1 MNLSRA
7 ERIQELLNDIRRID
21 PDIEGTAVATNEGL
35 VIASSLNE
43 NLDEERLSA
52 VCAAVNEAIRRTA
65 EELDKGRPTEVLIH
79 APQGYIFI
87 MKAGAASL
95 LVAVTRRT
103 ANVGLILL
111 DMRKIAREVTP
122 ILD

>member
-7 ERIQELLNDIRRID
+7 ERIQELLSDIRRID

-65 EELDKGRPTEVLIH
+65 EELDKGRPTEVFIH

-87 MKAGAASL
+87 MRVGAASL

>member
-1 MNLSRA
+1 M
-7 ERIQELLNDIRRID
+7 LNDIRRID

-65 EELDKGRPTEVLIH
+65 EELDKGLPTEVLIH

-87 MKAGAASL
+87 MKAGSASL